1 MPKIVISYRRDDTA
15 GVTGRLYDRLLAE
28 FGDDAIF
35 RDIDSIPAGLDFRR
49 HIEAVLEQTDI
60 LLCIIGPRWTG
71 KRRWR
76 RSRIREPS
84 DPVRIELETALRRG
98 VPVIPVLVDD
108 TPVPSASELPDTLQ
122 SLRYRNAVTV
132 SQLRDFNVHAH
143 RLIDGI
149 RKTLLQPEPV
159 EIVRPDKP
167 VGIVSRLARDVR
179 LASAFFVGSGFCVFL
194 VDYFL
199 VKNAETAF
207 DIITSIIWSV
217 GLPLFILTTPLLF
230 ENPVV
235 PIVFA
240 SVGLT
245 LYLIF
250 NGVAIF
256 GFTYFLQG
264 QAKRW
269 DVAIGLL
276 VTSTMMTLSCL
287 WLVVGLAKR
296 KKS

>member
-28 FGDDAIF
+28 FGNDAIF

-122 SLRYRNAVTV
+122 SLRYRNAITV

-179 LASAFFVGSGFCVFL
+179 LASAFFVGSGFSAFL

-199 VKNAETAF
+199 VKNAETAL
-207 DIITSIIWSV
+207 DIITSIIGLV

-230 ENPVV
+230 RNPVV
-235 PIVFA
+235 PIVLA

-245 LYLIF
+245 LYLLF
-250 NGVAIF
+250 DGVAIF
-256 GFTYFLQG
+256 GFTYFIQG

-276 VTSTMMTLSCL
+276 VTFTMMTLSCL